1 MNSLRFK
8 NKKLQL
14 VQWLV
19 HHLLSELQ
27 RLDLHLRNRL

>member
-1 MNSLRFK
+1 MNALRCK

-19 HHLLSELQ
+19 HHLLSELK
-27 RLDLHLRNRL
+27 RLDLHLRNPL